1 MKTLLMAG
9 ALVCLA
15 LPLQANTIRNA
26 CLTAQKA
33 GDVRTCTCI
42 QQAADRTLSNQDQRL
57 AASFFHDPDKSE
69 EIRMSDRRQH
79 EVFWERYRAFG
90 AMAEAFCS

>member
-1 MKTLLMAG
+1 MKTIVMAC
-9 ALVCLA
+9 ALACVA

-26 CLTAQKA
+26 CLKAERA

-57 AASFFHDPDKSE
+57 AASFFSDPDKSE